1 MFMLMKSFCLFI
13 LLDLSLCI
21 YNFFFVFSDRCLFW
35 GIWSKTTTVISFYLW
50 LLRLKCFQTGSL
62 ISVFMVKHRSLWV
75 FFFLRTSPV
84 YGFKQSL
91 KLMRCSWLGKK
102 TVCPIILGTHMGLI
116 KVCILVL
123 CFHKR
128 HLHRNKF

>member
-1 MFMLMKSFCLFI
+1 MFLLMKSFCLFI

-21 YNFFFVFSDRCLFW
+21 YNFSLFFSDRCPFW
-35 GIWSKTTTVISFYLW
+35 GIWSITTTVISFYLW
-50 LLRLKCFQTGSL
+50 LLRLKCYQTGSL
-62 ISVFMVKHRSLWV
+62 IFVFMVKHRSLWG
-75 FFFLRTSPV
+75 FFLRTSPV

-91 KLMRCSWLGKK
+91 QLMRCSWQGKT
-102 TVCPIILGTHMGLI
+102 TVCPIILGTPMGLI
-116 KVCILVL
+116 KVGILVL

>member
-21 YNFFFVFSDRCLFW
+21 YNFSLFFRSMSVLRNMVNNYYCHKFLFVTTEIKVFPDRFFDFCIY
-35 GIWSKTTTVISFYLW
+35 GET
-50 LLRLKCFQTGSL
+50 
-62 ISVFMVKHRSLWV
+62 SVVV
-75 FFFLRTSPV
+75 GFFFLRTSPV

-91 KLMRCSWLGKK
+91 QQMRCSWLGKK
-102 TVCPIILGTHMGLI
+102 TVCPIILGTPMGLI
-116 KVCILVL
+116 KVFILVL